1 MRLYGLIGYP
11 LEHSFS
17 ERYFTE
23 KFIRE
28 GLLDCS
34 FKTFPIPSLQQFPH
48 LLKANPSLKGLSVT
62 IPYKEQVLQ
71 YVSQLSNEVKVIG
84 ATNSLRISNN
94 ILIAYNTDIAGF
106 EKSFIQFLKP
116 HHTKALVLGTGGASK
131 AVQFVLKKLN
141 IVFLLV
147 SRSGS
152 FKNNIINYSMLS
164 KDIMNEYSVII
175 NCTPVGMWPEV
186 NECPGIP
193 YNLVTPN
200 HYFFDLIYKPAKTLF
215 LLKGEEKGATI
226 KNGYDMLI
234 IQAEESWKLWNANS
248 N

>member
-17 ERYFTE
+17 GRYFTE

-34 FKTFPIPSLQQFPH
+34 FKVFPIPAIQQLPD
-48 LLKANPSLKGLSVT
+48 LLKANPALKGLSVT

-71 YVSQLSNEVKVIG
+71 YVNQLSNEVKLIG

-106 EKSFIQFLKP
+106 EKSFVQFLKP
-116 HHTKALVLGTGGASK
+116 QHTKALVLGTGGASK

-141 IVFLLV
+141 FVFLLV
-147 SRSGS
+147 SRSES
-152 FKNNIINYSMLS
+152 LKNNVINYSMLS
-164 KDIMNEYSVII
+164 ESIMNEYSVII
-175 NCTPVGMWPEV
+175 NCTPAGMWPKV
-186 NECPGIP
+186 NDCPDMP

-200 HYFFDLIYKPAKTLF
+200 HYFFDLIYTPAKTLF
-215 LLKGEEKGATI
+215 LLKAEEKGATI

-234 IQAEESWKLWNANS
+234 IQAEESWKLWNAK
-248 N
+248 